1 MFSGN
6 LNQTPGQYY
15 KPPAPSQPKAPSEE
29 EEDPSLPLPR
39 ILCLHGGG
47 VNAKVFRWQCRSII
61 RSGLTPHFRFVF
73 ADGPF
78 ECDPHPAIVT
88 VYGEHGPFYRW
99 LRWLEDH
106 EEVSAHETC
115 RSILGGLQK
124 VMDSDEGT
132 GEWVGVLGFSQGA
145 KIAGS
150 LLWSQEFFKRRWR
163 ERQRNGEK
171 ANGNGIGNENGH
183 SVGGGGPFGA
193 DEEDEEEE
201 EVVLLRDN
209 KRGGKAVDFKF
220 GVLMAGSAPTVMLD
234 PRPPKPWHGYGYE
247 FGSRAAPRYV
257 ETADKTS
264 MSFSD
269 WPSVS
274 ELEGGEHV
282 ITLPTL
288 HVHGLL
294 DPGIERHRKL
304 LELYCAKGTTRL
316 VKWVGDHRLP
326 IKTAD
331 VEMVVKGVLDI
342 AWETGAL

>member
-1 MFSGN
+1 MFGGN
-6 LNQTPGQYY
+6 FNQ
-15 KPPAPSQPKAPSEE
+15 PP
-29 EEDPSLPLPR
+29 DPSLPLPR

-73 ADGPF
+73 ADAPF
-78 ECDPHPAIVT
+78 ECDPHPAIVQ

-106 EEVSAHETC
+106 EEVSAHDTC
-115 RSILGGLQK
+115 RSILGGLQS
-124 VMDSDEGT
+124 VMDKDEGT

-150 LLWSQEFFKRRWR
+150 LLWSQEFFKKKWKA
-163 ERQRNGEK
+163 RQEK
-171 ANGNGIGNENGH
+171 KRH
-183 SVGGGGPFGA
+183 LVGWGGPFGA
-193 DEEDEEEE
+193 EEDGDDEE

-220 GVLMAGSAPTVMLD
+220 GVCMAGSAPTVMLD
-234 PRPPKPWHGYGYE
+234 PRTPTPWQGYGYE
-247 FGSRAAPRYV
+247 MDSRTVPRYV

-264 MSFSD
+264 LSFSD

-304 LELYCAKGTTRL
+304 LELYCQKGTTRL
-316 VKWVGDHRLP
+316 VEWMGDHRLP
-326 IKTAD
+326 IKMTD
-331 VEMVVKGVLDI
+331 VEMVVKGVLEI
-342 AWETGAL
+342 AKETGLL